1 MIFMNKIVVNSL
13 IINKD
18 PRISFIEDFPLNI
31 QLFYLINHARHPFLD
46 WFYKYFYLLGKGF
59 ILIPATII
67 VLIFASDYFIYFLL
81 AMILQ
86 GLVIGLL
93 KNLLKVRRPS
103 NVIKDAYVLE
113 PIYHKSFPSGD
124 TAVAFLIVSF
134 LTFVGV
140 PFIFQIL
147 AWFYALLIG
156 YGRIYFGVH
165 FPLDVV
171 VGGIIGFFT
180 FRIIIALSLI
190 VF

>member
-46 WFYKYFYLLGKGF
+46 WFYQYFYLLGKGF

>member
-46 WFYKYFYLLGKGF
+46 WFYQYFYLLGKGF
-59 ILIPATII
+59 ILIPIAIF
-67 VLIFASDYFIYFLL
+67 VFIFASDYFIYFLL